1 METTTKLGS
10 VGQRVAKEVAR
21 LRGRTPVR
29 ELSARLAKLGRP
41 ILPSGITKI
50 EQGSRRVD
58 VDDLVALALALE
70 VTPTRL
76 LLGPPPTDGS
86 FDNPAHD
93 EVWEMEEFGG
103 EDGRRSFPVWFL
115 RLVPGFAAEP
125 WEVWAWAFGEMP
137 FGDIWRLADE
147 ERITWDDPERREA
160 EFRLENAPPPV
171 RVSLGHAEGVQEAMT
186 SVDTAVQD
194 ALDEGLTEDQVK
206 QIVNS
211 AMARWRKDENV
222 KVQAEKRYRGHDRGT
237 ARAREQLDLDKG
249 TREEAEQ

>member
-1 METTTKLGS
+1 METTTRLGS

-21 LRGRTPVR
+21 LRGRTTVR
-29 ELSARLAKLGRP
+29 ELSARLSKLGRP

-93 EVWEMEEFGG
+93 EVWEKEEFGG
-103 EDGRRSFPVWFL
+103 EDGGRRFPVWFL
-115 RLVPGFAAEP
+115 RLVPNFAVEP

-137 FGDIWRLADE
+137 FGEIWRLSDE
-147 ERITWDDPERREA
+147 QREIMFPDPERSEA
-160 EFRLENAPPPV
+160 EFRLENALPPV

-194 ALDEGLTEDQVK
+194 ALDEGLTEDQVR

-211 AMARWRKDENV
+211 SMTRWRKDENV
-222 KVQAEKRYRGHDRGT
+222 KAQAEKRFQRHDPGA
-237 ARAREQLDLDKG
+237 ARTREQLGPDKG
-249 TREEAEQ
+249 IPGESE